1 VCGGSCYKV
10 KTVIK
15 VVAAKSGARSAITV
29 ETTDRPGLLV
39 DIVRTLK
46 DLSLNGGALLHH
58 TL

>member
-1 VCGGSCYKV
+1 V